1 VTATSFGV
9 RLHDVG
15 SWDEVG
21 ARFEEFLKDGRTH
34 CVFTPNPEI
43 LLYAREHPDYA
54 AVLNQA
60 DLALPDGFG
69 VALVNFLRHGRSMR
83 RWPGVD
89 VAEVVLRVAAE
100 AGERVMFLGGR
111 DGTAHLAAERWRTE
125 IPGLDVVVAGDG
137 AEFGDD
143 GTAVRPGVES
153 EIAERIGETNPSV
166 ILVALGHP
174 KQEGWIAKHRL
185 DLPAARILIG
195 VGGTLDMWGRRYPR
209 APRWLRSIGLEW
221 LWRLAQQPSRLR
233 RTLRATLLYPWRALT
248 DRSR

>member
-1 VTATSFGV
+1 
-9 RLHDVG
+9 
-15 SWDEVG
+15 
-21 ARFEEFLKDGRTH
+21 
-34 CVFTPNPEI
+34 
-43 LLYAREHPDYA
+43 
-54 AVLNQA
+54 
-60 DLALPDGFG
+60 
-69 VALVNFLRHGRSMR
+69 M
-83 RWPGVD
+83 
-89 VAEVVLRVAAE
+89 
-100 AGERVMFLGGR
+100 
-111 DGTAHLAAERWRTE
+111 
-125 IPGLDVVVAGDG
+125 
-137 AEFGDD
+137 
-143 GTAVRPGVES
+143 ES

-248 DRSR
+248 DSSR